1 MDEKAKKNLFSGMT
15 IIGILGFLLYIW
27 GDLTHS
33 FDKQTLHAIEHSS
46 LGLALIG
53 TFFNRWKSGMSHGT
67 KVMLTIMT
75 VFIIAAIIVAIV
87 TALIGQPDPT
97 LYKVNVGLI
106 LAGLCLACILLFKME
121 N

>member
-27 GDLTHS
+27 GDLTPS
-33 FDKQTLHAIEHSS
+33 FDKQALHAIEHSS

-53 TFFNRWKSGMSHGT
+53 TFFNRWKSGMSHET

-75 VFIIAAIIVAIV
+75 VFIIAAIIVAII
-87 TALIGQPDPT
+87 TALIGQPNPT

-106 LAGLCLACILLFKME
+106 LAGLSLACILLFKME

>member
-1 MDEKAKKNLFSGMT
+1 MDEKTKKSLFSGMT

-46 LGLALIG
+46 LGLVLIG

-75 VFIIAAIIVAIV
+75 MFIIAAIIVAIV
-87 TALIGQPDPT
+87 TIGQPDPT